1 MVYLDNAATAPLR
14 PEVLEALEKALR
26 EENGNPSSVHRIGLR
41 AEAALRRARETV
53 ARALGAEPDEI
64 VFTSGGTES
73 NNMAIK
79 GMARHRQG
87 RGRHIVVSEVEHSS
101 VLEAV
106 RALERDGFE
115 ATYVPVRH
123 DGRVAW
129 ETVRDAVRDDTILV
143 TVQVV
148 NNETGALHP
157 VAELGRWLQTLERP
171 PRFHVDAV
179 QALGRVP
186 LSLAQWGVD
195 AASFSAHKVGG
206 PKGVGVLW
214 LRRGVEL
221 EPLLHGGGQERGLRS
236 GTENVPGIVAASVA
250 IDMAVAE
257 LPQTAPRLRALSARF
272 VERVREVFPE
282 LVVLGPDEE
291 GRAPHILALSVPG
304 LRGEVLLHAL
314 EERGVYVSTG
324 AACSSRKKGS
334 HVLNA
339 MGLEPRVA
347 EGMIRLSW
355 GLQPREEDADTA
367 AEAFV
372 DAVRELREFL
382 AV

>member
-79 GMARHRQG
+79 GIARHRQG

-115 ATYVPVRH
+115 ATTVPVGH

-129 ETVRDAVRDDTILV
+129 ETVRDAVRDDTILI

-148 NNETGALHP
+148 NNETGALQP
-157 VAELGRWLQTLERP
+157 VAELGRWLQTLDRP

-186 LSLAQWGVD
+186 LSLPRWGVD

-272 VERVREVFPE
+272 IERVRAVFPD
-282 LVVLGPDEE
+282 LVVIGPDED

-355 GLQPREEDADTA
+355 GLQPRDEDADAA